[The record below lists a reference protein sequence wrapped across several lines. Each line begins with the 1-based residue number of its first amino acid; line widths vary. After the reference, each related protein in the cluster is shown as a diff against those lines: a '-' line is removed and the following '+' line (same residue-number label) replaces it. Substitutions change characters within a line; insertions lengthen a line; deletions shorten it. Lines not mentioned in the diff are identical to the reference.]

1 MAADALKVAFYTLG
15 CKVNQYDSSAVA
27 ALFRERGY
35 VVVPFSEKADVYVV
49 NTCTV
54 TAAGDKKS
62 RQALRRAR
70 RQDGSAIVVA
80 MGCYSQTD
88 SAEVERETGAD
99 LVFGTGD
106 HSEIVDTVERLLSE
120 RREAR
125 AGLLNGQRLASMT
138 DDCIEAGDSSRER
151 VRVVPACEYTSFED
165 IPVCDALDRTRAF
178 VKIQE
183 GCDQYCT
190 YCKVPYAR
198 GRSRSRDP
206 QSVLTQVRNLVEL
219 GFREVVLIGIH
230 LGFYGRDLSP
240 ATDLAAIT
248 SSVAEIEGVWRV
260 RLGSVECTELTPE
273 LLEVIAGH
281 HNVCRHLHVPLQS
294 GADGVLRRMGRPYT
308 ADKYFEA
315 ISAAR
320 SRIPECAIS
329 ADVMVGFPG
338 ESEAEFEQSMDFV
351 RKCRFS
357 RLHVFGYSRRSGTPA
372 ASAPGQ
378 IRRSVIEERVDRMS
392 ALGHQLSNLFHE
404 GMIGRKFEVLVEGRD
419 PADNT
424 AFGHTDTYVW
434 VSYPDPEQASQPNEL
449 VTVRIT
455 SVGPEGVCGVMKE
468 KQVRARRSRYVPQGQ
483 TGKVS

>member
-35 VVVPFSEKADVYVV
+35 VVVQFSEKADVYVV

-54 TAAGDKKS
+54 TATGDKKS

-70 RQDGSAIVVA
+70 RRNSSAVVVA

-99 LVFGTGD
+99 LIFGTGD
-106 HSEIVDTVERLLSE
+106 HSEIVDAVHRLLAE
-120 RREAR
+120 RRGEA
-125 AGLLNGQRLASMT
+125 AGLPNGRQCASLE
-138 DDCIEAGDSSRER
+138 DHCPDASDSRSER
-151 VRVVPACEYTSFED
+151 VRVVPACEYTSYED
-165 IPVCDALDRTRAF
+165 ISVCDALDRTRAF

-183 GCDQYCT
+183 GCEQFCT

-206 QSVLTQVRNLVEL
+206 QSVLSQVRNLVEL
-219 GFREVVLIGIH
+219 GFREVVLIGVH
-230 LGFYGRDLSP
+230 LGLYGRDLDP
-240 ATDLAAIT
+240 VTDLASIT
-248 SSVAEIEGVWRV
+248 SLVAEIEGMWRV

-273 LLEVIAGH
+273 LLGVIAGH
-281 HNVCRHLHVPLQS
+281 RNVCRHLHVPLQS
-294 GADGVLRRMGRPYT
+294 GDDSVLRRMGRPYT
-308 ADKYFEA
+308 AGRYFEA

-320 SRIPECAIS
+320 ECVPECAIS

-338 ESEAEFEQSMDFV
+338 ESQAEFAQSMAFV
-351 RKCRFS
+351 KKCRLS

-378 IRRSVIEERVDRMS
+378 IPRRVIEERVGKMG
-392 ALGHQLSNLFHE
+392 ALGSELSTLHHE

-419 PADNT
+419 PSDNT

-434 VSYPDPEQASQPNEL
+434 VSYPDLERISAPNEL
-449 VTVRIT
+449 VTVQIT
-455 SVGPEGVCGVMKE
+455 SAGPEGVCGVYEGKAGPGE
-468 KQVRARRSRYVPQGQ
+468 KV
-483 TGKVS
+483 